1 MLSRRP
7 VPGDRVLISENATKY
22 VVFGM
27 KKYLGTIVTVQ
38 SVRGDDFVEAQSQC
52 TWSISDAIEA
62 IIDDNPVETP
72 SESETRDFLG
82 F

>member
-1 MLSRRP
+1 MLSRWP

-22 VVFGM
+22 VVRGM

-38 SVRGDDFVEAQSQC
+38 SVSGDDFIDREGKY
-52 TWSISDAIEA
+52 TWSISDAIET